1 MPNMKLPPNSS
12 VLFDSQTIR
21 SRILEIAEKV
31 RKSYASCDLGEIEM
45 VWIAEGARHF
55 ADALFNAMNLS
66 IKTRSIKVSSYG
78 KAFESSGDVKI
89 YDSINDIK
97 ARRVLLVDD
106 ILDTGLTAKTV
117 IAKLKSNGV
126 EEVKTCFLLNKAE
139 KNKGCLKPDFEGF
152 EIPDKYVFGFGLDI
166 AGEYRD
172 LPDIMAFDY

>member
-1 MPNMKLPPNSS
+1 MKLPSNSC
-12 VLFDSQTIR
+12 VLFDSQTIL

-31 RKSYASCDLGEIEM
+31 RKSYASCNLGEIEM
-45 VWIAEGARHF
+45 VWLAEGARPF
-55 ADALFNAMNLS
+55 AGALFKAMNLD
-66 IKTRSIKVSSYG
+66 IKVRPIKVSSYG
-78 KAFESSGDVKI
+78 KSLESSGDVKV
-89 YDSINDIK
+89 YDSLDDIK
-97 ARRVLLVDD
+97 AKRVLLVDD

-139 KNKGCLKPDFEGF
+139 KNKGCLKPDFECF

-172 LPDIMAFDY
+172 LPDIMVFDY